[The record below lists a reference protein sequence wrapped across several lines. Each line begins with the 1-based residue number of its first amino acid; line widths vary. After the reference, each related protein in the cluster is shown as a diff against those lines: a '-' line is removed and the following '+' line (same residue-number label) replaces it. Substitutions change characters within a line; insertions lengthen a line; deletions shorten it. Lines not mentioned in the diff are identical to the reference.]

1 MEFAVFVYGDEEAEA
16 ALTPEDRRAIF
27 EQHMALGRA
36 LEEAGVLRRGAGLA
50 GSERSQVLRRRGGR
64 VVTTDGPFAE
74 TKEQLGGFYVLECA
88 DEAEALRWAEQM
100 PVGPGWAVEV
110 RPVVA

>member
-16 ALTPEDRRAIF
+16 VLTPEDRRTIF
-27 EQHMALGRA
+27 EQHMALARR
-36 LEEAGVLRRGAGLA
+36 LEEAGALRQSAALA
-50 GSERSQVLRRRGGR
+50 GSERSRVLRRRGGR

-88 DEAEALRWAEQM
+88 DDAEALRWAEQM

-110 RPVVA
+110 RPIVA

>member
-27 EQHMALGRA
+27 EEHMALGRR
-36 LEEAGVLRRGAGLA
+36 LEKAGVLRRSAGLA
-50 GSERSQVLRRRGGR
+50 GSERSRVLRRRGGR

-74 TKEQLGGFYVLECA
+74 TS
-88 DEAEALRWAEQM
+88 DI
-100 PVGPGWAVEV
+100 
-110 RPVVA
+110 